1 MSKLQGAS
9 SLSRRRQKK
18 KDQQELE
25 QPKDKITTVATKR
38 NVTTGAKPVSIR
50 LSENNQADLNLWL
63 QDLELEMGKKVTA
76 AKLIRGIIHMR
87 DDIDKEA
94 LINAINAAN

>member
-1 MSKLQGAS
+1 MSKLEGTS

-18 KDQQELE
+18 KEQQEID
-25 QPKDKITTVATKR
+25 QPKDRITTVATKR

-63 QDLELEMGKKVTA
+63 QNLELEMGKKVTA

-87 DDIDKEA
+87 DNIDKED